1 MASAVARGDSEPGW
15 TRPREG
21 AEITMTM
28 KKSEGKGLVLFDVA
42 RGRITK
48 SDLDLKLDLEVKRLN
63 NAVQQ
68 SMRQKTSMVLA
79 E

>member
-1 MASAVARGDSEPGW
+1 
-15 TRPREG
+15 
-21 AEITMTM
+21 
-28 KKSEGKGLVLFDVA
+28 LFDVA